1 MSRPERDELI
11 KELDDW
17 EALVTQPGYQRW
29 IGILKERSG
38 VLAQQALDPD
48 TDVKQREVVVN
59 RRDEL
64 ETATWI
70 VEDRIE
76 SLRRYLS

>member
-1 MSRPERDELI
+1 MSRPEREELI

-17 EALVTQPGYQRW
+17 EALVTQSGYQRW

-48 TDVKQREVVVN
+48 TDVKQREIVVN

>member
-1 MSRPERDELI
+1 MSRPDREDAI
-11 KELDDW
+11 KELDEW
-17 EALVTQPGYQRW
+17 ESLVTQPGYQRW
-29 IGILKERSG
+29 IGMLQERSNN
-38 VLAQQALDPD
+38 LSQRALDPD
-48 TDVKQREVVVN
+48 TDVKQREIVVH

-76 SLRRYLS
+76 NLRRSLS